1 MKEMNEHKYS
11 RNMALSLLAGIVL
24 GAAIV
29 LALLWAL
36 GYFPGKGQGDALE
49 TGSDSV
55 ASEEISLAAGEEPS
69 PDSQADVT
77 ESTTKPEPTA
87 TSEPAATPEPDVT
100 PSPTATP
107 EPAATAKPTATPESA
122 ATAKPTAMPES
133 ATKETTESG
142 TDGER
147 TPAAVS
153 LDFQLSG
160 SWGGDGGYYYQYIA
174 TIENTSDQKITD
186 WEIKVPGFDGCKVD
200 SYWCCEVEEEDG
212 CLEVT
217 PEDYNEE
224 IWEGG
229 RVEGIGLIILA
240 EKEWEL
246 SAATLEAETARGR
259 LTAAFGGAPAA
270 QGGADALSGN
280 SETGQAAGQ
289 KTQESN
295 DGQAGRAPGQN
306 TGAKGPDIQ
315 AGDSLG
321 GYALTE
327 DTPVGEH
334 GRLRVEN
341 GSLVDQSGEPYQM
354 HGVSTHGLAWFP
366 EYVSEETFRTFRNE
380 WDADVM
386 RLAMYSDEY
395 GGYSNG
401 GDQKELKR
409 LIDKGV
415 EYASKQG
422 MYVII
427 DWHVLGEG
435 DPNIHKE
442 DAIAI
447 FDEVSEKYADY
458 GNVIYEIC
466 NEPNGGVSWKDVKGY
481 AEEVIPV
488 IRANDPYG
496 IILVGTPQWSQL
508 IGDAAAD
515 PIQDYDNIMY
525 TLHFYAATHK
535 ADLRESLEKALKD
548 GLPVFVS
555 ECSICDAS
563 GNGGIDEKSAQAWVD
578 LMDRYDVSYIA
589 WAVSNKNE
597 TAALIC
603 SNCSKLS
610 DWSDDE
616 LSDTGRWFK
625 GQFTK

>member
-1 MKEMNEHKYS
+1 MKEMNEQKYS

-29 LALLWAL
+29 LVLLWAL
-36 GYFPGKGQGDALE
+36 GYIPNRGQGDAGE
-49 TGSDSV
+49 AGSNSVLSVEVAQGDSG
-55 ASEEISLAAGEEPS
+55 EAGPENTEP
-69 PDSQADVT
+69 Q
-77 ESTTKPEPTA
+77 PTA
-87 TSEPAATPEPDVT
+87 TAEPAATK
-100 PSPTATP
+100 AP
-107 EPAATAKPTATPESA
+107 EPA
-122 ATAKPTAMPES
+122 
-133 ATKETTESG
+133 TTE
-142 TDGER
+142 EPAPEE
-147 TPAAVS
+147 TPAPTESPKPQKEPQSEDDSPKPADAAMVS

-160 SWGGDGGYYYQYIA
+160 SWGGEGGYYYQYVA
-174 TIENTSDQKITD
+174 TIENLSDQKITD
-186 WEIKVPGFDGCKVD
+186 WEISVPGFDGCKVD
-200 SYWCCEVEEEDG
+200 SYWCCEVDEEDG
-212 CLEVT
+212 CLLIT
-217 PEDYNEE
+217 PADFNEE
-224 IWEGG
+224 IWEGS
-229 RVEGIGLIILA
+229 RAEGIGIIILT
-240 EKEWEL
+240 EKEWEIET
-246 SAATLEAETARGR
+246 ATLEAETDQGK
-259 LTAAFGGAPAA
+259 LKAALGDAPAA
-270 QGGADALSGN
+270 Q
-280 SETGQAAGQ
+280 SETADNQRTDRQ
-289 KTQESN
+289 KVQSL
-295 DGQAGRAPGQN
+295 
-306 TGAKGPDIQ
+306 GAKGPDIK

-321 GYALTE
+321 SYVLGE

-341 GSLVDQSGEPYQM
+341 GSLVDQEGELYQM

-366 EYVSEETFRTFRNE
+366 EYVSEESFRTFRND

-386 RLAMYSDEY
+386 RLAMYSDEN
-395 GGYSNG
+395 GGYCSG
-401 GDQKELKR
+401 GDKKKLKELV
-409 LIDKGV
+409 DKGV
-415 EYASKQG
+415 EYASKLG

-435 DPNIHKE
+435 NPNVHKE
-442 DAIAI
+442 DAIAF
-447 FDEVSEKYADY
+447 FDEMSEKYADY

-466 NEPNGGVSWKDVKGY
+466 NEPNGGVSWKDVKKY

-535 ADLRESLEKALKD
+535 DDLRSSLEKALKD
-548 GLPVFVS
+548 DVPVFVS

-578 LMDRYDVSYIA
+578 LLDQYDVSYVA

-597 TAALIC
+597 TAALI
-603 SNCSKLS
+603 SNSCSKLS
-610 DWSDDE
+610 DWSDRE

-625 GQFTK
+625 EQFTK

>member
-1 MKEMNEHKYS
+1 M
-11 RNMALSLLAGIVL
+11 
-24 GAAIV
+24 
-29 LALLWAL
+29 
-36 GYFPGKGQGDALE
+36 
-49 TGSDSV
+49 
-55 ASEEISLAAGEEPS
+55 
-69 PDSQADVT
+69 PD
-77 ESTTKPEPTA
+77 
-87 TSEPAATPEPDVT
+87 
-100 PSPTATP
+100 
-107 EPAATAKPTATPESA
+107 
-122 ATAKPTAMPES
+122 
-133 ATKETTESG
+133 
-142 TDGER
+142 
-147 TPAAVS
+147 
-153 LDFQLSG
+153 
-160 SWGGDGGYYYQYIA
+160 
-174 TIENTSDQKITD
+174 
-186 WEIKVPGFDGCKVD
+186 FDGCRVD

-217 PEDYNEE
+217 PADYNEE

-229 RVEGIGLIILA
+229 RAEGIGLIILT

-246 SAATLEAETARGR
+246 TAATLEAETA
-259 LTAAFGGAPAA
+259 GGKITVALGDAPAA
-270 QGGADALSGN
+270 QGGANALSGN
-280 SETGQAAGQ
+280 GGTGQAAGQ
-289 KTQESN
+289 EPQESN
-295 DGQAGRAPGQN
+295 GGQTGPAPGQGSQSQ
-306 TGAKGPDIQ
+306 GAKGPDIQ

-327 DTPVGEH
+327 DSPVGEH

-341 GSLVDQSGEPYQM
+341 GGLVDQSGEPYQM

-401 GDQKELKR
+401 GDQKELKG

-442 DAIAI
+442 DAIAF
-447 FDEVSEKYADY
+447 FDEVSKKYADY

-466 NEPNGGVSWKDVKGY
+466 NEPNGGVSWSDVKKY

-515 PIQDYDNIMY
+515 PIQGYDNIMY

-535 ADLRESLEKALKD
+535 ADLRENLEKALKD

-578 LMDRYDVSYIA
+578 LMDQYDVSYIA

-597 TAALIC
+597 TAALIKN
-603 SNCSKLS
+603 SCSKLS
-610 DWSDDE
+610 DWSDSE

-625 GQFTK
+625 EQFTK